1 MLEIIYL
8 SRLKIIAPHKKAKMI
23 LIIRFSKIIE
33 SAKKDETTASI
44 AVKTIVIPIL
54 EYFVISNLGQFSN
67 ISKLAPEHLIN
78 NLFIKFTFIEGSINK
93 IFF

>member
-1 MLEIIYL
+1 
-8 SRLKIIAPHKKAKMI
+8 
-23 LIIRFSKIIE
+23 
-33 SAKKDETTASI
+33 
-44 AVKTIVIPIL
+44 
-54 EYFVISNLGQFSN
+54 LGQFSN